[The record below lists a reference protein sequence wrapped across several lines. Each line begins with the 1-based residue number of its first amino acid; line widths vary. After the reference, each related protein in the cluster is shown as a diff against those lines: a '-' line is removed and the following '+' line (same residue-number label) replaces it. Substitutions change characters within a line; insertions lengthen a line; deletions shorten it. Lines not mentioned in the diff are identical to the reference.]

1 MSEQQHHH
9 HHHHRKD
16 SSTLFKER
24 SLRAIRIRRMVEKW
38 LKIALVVVA
47 VIMVL
52 LVIAA
57 YLFG

>member
-9 HHHHRKD
+9 HHHRKD
-16 SSTLFKER
+16 SATVFKER
-24 SLRAIRIRRMVEKW
+24 SLRAIRVRRMIEKW

>member
-1 MSEQQHHH
+1 MSEQHHH

-16 SSTLFKER
+16 SATVFKER
-24 SLRAIRIRRMVEKW
+24 SLRAIRVRRMIEKW